1 MCSMLNSCTSR
12 ANSDDIKRYRESM
25 MHRLITFLFVCL
37 LSIGVISGA
46 VASDVNTIFELELV
60 PLSEIIKNP
69 TVYDSTM
76 AYRKISVVG
85 NISEIDKH
93 LITINQDNYELKVD
107 HTNQQLFA
115 GFNVG
120 DGIKLTGQFLYDP
133 MGTSI
138 FYPNYVMHYPT
149 VQMGEVNISAI
160 ISNASRFNGKYV
172 TVTGNLTGIKPTMGA
187 YVADISS
194 LDTGHRL
201 RVSYY
206 GSTDLEAGDMVSVS
220 GLFNGD
226 VLYSGQMGK
235 KRPPLSISTFIPGF
249 TGLWSMFIIGLLVI
263 YMKHE

>member
-1 MCSMLNSCTSR
+1 MLNSCTSR
-12 ANSDDIKRYRESM
+12 ANSDDIKRYRENI
-25 MHRLITFLFVCL
+25 MHRLITFLFVFL

-60 PLSEIIKNP
+60 PLSEIVKNP

-85 NISEIDKH
+85 NISEIGKH
-93 LITINQDNYELKVD
+93 LITIDQDSYEIKVD
-107 HTNQQLFA
+107 HTNQHLFA

-160 ISNASRFNGKYV
+160 ISNASKFNGKYV
-172 TVTGNLTGIKPTMGA
+172 TVTGNLTGIRSTMGA
-187 YVADISS
+187 YVVDISS
-194 LDTGHRL
+194 LDTGESL

-206 GSTDLEAGDMVSVS
+206 GSTDLQAGDMVSVS

-235 KRPPLSISTFIPGF
+235 KRPPLSISTLIPGF
-249 TGLWSMFIIGLLVI
+249 TGLWTMFIIGLLVI